1 MWHPIEI
8 TDVVFHTQWFAAT
21 SASATPFGTASEKEQ
36 VGGRSQMFSHVRT
49 AQMKNITPQG
59 GHK

>member
-21 SASATPFGTASEKEQ
+21 SATPFGTASEKE
-36 VGGRSQMFSHVRT
+36 
-49 AQMKNITPQG
+49 
-59 GHK
+59 